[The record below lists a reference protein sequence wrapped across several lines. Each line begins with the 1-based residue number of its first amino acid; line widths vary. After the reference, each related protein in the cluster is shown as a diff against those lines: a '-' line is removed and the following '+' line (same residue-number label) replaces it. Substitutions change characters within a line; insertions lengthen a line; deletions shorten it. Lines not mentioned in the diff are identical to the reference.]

1 MKIPL
6 FLISFHSYH
15 LIPVNLLLF
24 FSICANVF
32 CVITTIFRVEEAWS
46 NFNTPFS

>member
-6 FLISFHSYH
+6 FLYH
-15 LIPVNLLLF
+15 FILTTLIPVKLLLF
-24 FSICANVF
+24 FSICAYVF